1 MSSDF
6 EASRWRCLCAY
17 DGTNFNGW
25 QKQVGKGSIQDK
37 IEDSLASIFQNP
49 VRTVGSGRTDA
60 GVHARAQ
67 VFHFDARWKH
77 SAHALLQAM
86 RVLLPSTISPRNIDA
101 VPKSFHAHLSARGK
115 RYVYRICRGWAM
127 PDQNPYV
134 LSMKDR
140 SLNLDAMNQA
150 SAHFLGTHDFSSF
163 SANRGCG
170 DHEPPVKSLWRVE
183 WKERGNEL
191 HFIVEGGGFLYKMVR
206 SMVGAMIDVGLEK
219 ISPREIAQILKNCKR
234 TERVV
239 SAPAKGLSL
248 EKVFYRTP
256 KLANLNFLEH

>member
-1 MSSDF
+1 
-6 EASRWRCLCAY
+6 
-17 DGTNFNGW
+17 
-25 QKQVGKGSIQDK
+25 
-37 IEDSLASIFQNP
+37 
-49 VRTVGSGRTDA
+49 
-60 GVHARAQ
+60 
-67 VFHFDARWKH
+67 
-77 SAHALLQAM
+77 
-86 RVLLPSTISPRNIDA
+86 
-101 VPKSFHAHLSARGK
+101 
-115 RYVYRICRGWAM
+115 M

-163 SANRGCG
+163 SANRGSG

-191 HFIVEGGGFLYKMVR
+191 HFIVEGGGFSLQDGQEYGGCNDRCGTRKN
-206 SMVGAMIDVGLEK
+206 
-219 ISPREIAQILKNCKR
+219 ISSRNCSNSQSCKR